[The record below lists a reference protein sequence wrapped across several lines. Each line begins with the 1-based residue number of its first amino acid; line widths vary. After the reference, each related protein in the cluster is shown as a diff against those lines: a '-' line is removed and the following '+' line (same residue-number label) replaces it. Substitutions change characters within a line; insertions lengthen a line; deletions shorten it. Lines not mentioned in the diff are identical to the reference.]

1 MSNVEQMTTEY
12 EQVHIFTDGGSRG
25 NPGESASG
33 YVIMTPDEAVLET
46 GGEYL
51 GITTNNQA
59 EYQAV
64 KLALQQAA
72 KFKPKEIRFF
82 IDSELVVKQMNGQYR
97 IRNRDLWPIHND
109 IKNLM
114 TSYGSVTFTHVRRE
128 LNKIA
133 DAEVNR
139 ILDSHTS

>member
-1 MSNVEQMTTEY
+1 MTNVEQSTTKYPE
-12 EQVHIFTDGGSRG
+12 VHIFTDGGSRG

-33 YVIMTPDEAVLET
+33 YVILTPDGAVIES

-64 KLALQQAA
+64 KLALQKAFNYA
-72 KFKPKEIRFF
+72 PKVIKFF
-82 IDSELVVKQMNGQYR
+82 IDSELVVRQMNGLYR

-109 IKNLM
+109 ISQLAKKFEEV
-114 TSYGSVTFTHVRRE
+114 SFTHVRRE
-128 LNKIA
+128 LNKLA

-139 ILDSHTS
+139 ILDQHTS